1 MRGESRAPRLQR
13 AADGRQTTCCE
24 CPSPSQERAGWA
36 GVRGV
41 PDPPDGPVCSPAG
54 PRHRGRPSLSPGTAP
69 PAPVLSAR
77 AAGTRLVSVGRE
89 LSRAMSPRGAG
100 VGTLFLSW
108 GRGVLPSKGSELRA
122 AQGVGAAAVVSAG
135 GVPDMPPLVLAL
147 VLEPSPPR
155 APSSCTPTL
164 SPFSESF
171 SEHPTRCVHGW
182 AWGCRGSLPVPGRR
196 PVARPASRAA
206 CGTWALGATPSFI
219 SSPTAAPR
227 VAAPGGWPLRPCIF
241 V

>member
-1 MRGESRAPRLQR
+1 MPLGSSGQQT
-13 AADGRQTTCCE
+13 DGRRLAVNARH
-24 CPSPSQERAGWA
+24 PARS
-36 GVRGV
+36 VRGGQGSGGSQTRLTALCAAPQGRV
-41 PDPPDGPVCSPAG
+41 IGGSPHCPLAL
-54 PRHRGRPSLSPGTAP
+54 PP

-171 SEHPTRCVHGW
+171 SEHPTRCVHGR
-182 AWGCRGSLPVPGRR
+182 AWGCRGSLPVLGRR

>member
-1 MRGESRAPRLQR
+1 MPLGSSGQQT
-13 AADGRQTTCCE
+13 DGRQLAANARH
-24 CPSPSQERAGWA
+24 PARS
-36 GVRGV
+36 VRGGQGSGGSQTRLTALCAAPQGRV
-41 PDPPDGPVCSPAG
+41 IGGGPHCPLALPP
-54 PRHRGRPSLSPGTAP
+54 L
-69 PAPVLSAR
+69 APVLSAR

-100 VGTLFLSW
+100 VGTRFSRGEGGCSHLRGASSGLRRVW
-108 GRGVLPSKGSELRA
+108 GPLLWSLREA
-122 AQGVGAAAVVSAG
+122 CR
-135 GVPDMPPLVLAL
+135 DMPPLVLAL

-171 SEHPTRCVHGW
+171 SEHPTRCVRGR
-182 AWGCRGSLPVPGRR
+182 AWGCRGSLPVLGRR